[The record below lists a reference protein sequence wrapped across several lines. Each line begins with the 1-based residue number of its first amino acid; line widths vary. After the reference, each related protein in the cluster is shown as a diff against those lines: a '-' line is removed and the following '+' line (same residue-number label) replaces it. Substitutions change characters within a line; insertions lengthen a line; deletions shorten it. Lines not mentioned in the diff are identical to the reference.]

1 MEGLIDEDDESSN
14 NGWRK
19 WDGYEIADHD
29 QEGREYENG
38 HEDMERCKLFDDHE
52 LPVCNIRRFK
62 MIKYSFG
69 DEKTRMMVW
78 TLPLAAAAVFDK
90 RREMWLHLR
99 PKEVDENSWVV
110 INTPYPSRKIR
121 HICVCTHQRPRRK
134 QDPIRRIHQ
143 GRYGIYV
150 SALTKDHEG
159 NKIQYAVS
167 RRRQYAIFKL
177 YGNKI
182 FLKISNVVPTPRN
195 PQYAV
200 SNTLDTPYRTDFR
213 PYK

>member
-69 DEKTRMMVW
+69 DEKNLTDLDAR
-78 TLPLAAAAVFDK
+78 
-90 RREMWLHLR
+90 
-99 PKEVDENSWVV
+99 KEIDEVGEVSIIWS
-110 INTPYPSRKIR
+110 PMCGCS
-121 HICVCTHQRPRRK
+121 HA
-134 QDPIRRIHQ
+134 
-143 GRYGIYV
+143 GI
-150 SALTKDHEG
+150 
-159 NKIQYAVS
+159 
-167 RRRQYAIFKL
+167 
-177 YGNKI
+177 
-182 FLKISNVVPTPRN
+182 
-195 PQYAV
+195 
-200 SNTLDTPYRTDFR
+200 
-213 PYK
+213 